1 MIIKREKRDTE
12 RRRKRKLHSSA
23 GLILALSLLTVLP
36 AARARLSG
44 AHSDDGGVGRVL
56 PGVELDDLDLD
67 AEGAPPL
74 VVVRGPQGRQV
85 VANDWIIFVGSRRRV
100 REWGE
105 EVFFSEC

>member
-1 MIIKREKRDTE
+1 M
-12 RRRKRKLHSSA
+12 
-23 GLILALSLLTVLP
+23 LS

-44 AHSDDGGVGRVL
+44 AHVDDGGVGRVL
-56 PGVELDDLDLD
+56 AGVELDDLDLD

-85 VANDWIIFVGSRRRV
+85 VANDWTIFVGSGRRV

-105 EVFFSEC
+105 EVFFGMLIEL

>member
-1 MIIKREKRDTE
+1 M
-12 RRRKRKLHSSA
+12 
-23 GLILALSLLTVLP
+23 LP

-44 AHSDDGGVGRVL
+44 AHVDDGGVGRVL
-56 PGVELDDLDLD
+56 AGVELDDLDLD

-74 VVVRGPQGRQV
+74 MVVRGPQGRQV

-105 EVFFSEC
+105 EVCFRNVNRVVSKSGKRTRNEKQNSD